1 MKLNEKTNWA
11 ALRNQAAIAAMQG
24 TITILSSS
32 DRFAFRDIVVE
43 GYRGE
48 KKTYPNEIADFAV
61 ACADALIAELRNQ
74 PLAVVAS
81 NDSADLD
88 LKNMET
94 PIDFEKDVAIGEVV
108 EFDGERLVCIEDGSI
123 DGFLEE
129 CSGCAFMKNGKCR
142 SIVRSCSKDKRYDG
156 KDVIFKKIS

>member
-1 MKLNEKTNWA
+1 MKLNEKDYENII
-11 ALRNQAAIAAMQG
+11 NMI
-24 TITILSSS
+24 
-32 DRFAFRDIVVE
+32 VE
-43 GYRGE
+43 GGDVIDEYVKYRKDGE
-48 KKTYPNEIADFAV
+48 TLYFQYTYMVGDGFEIDDASIECLGAGGKAVEHDFDESKV
-61 ACADALIAELRNQ
+61 VIDA
-74 PLAVVAS
+74 
-81 NDSADLD
+81 
-88 LKNMET
+88 
-94 PIDFEKDVAIGEVV
+94 EKDVAIGEIV

>member
-1 MKLNEKTNWA
+1 MRLNEKTNLA

-24 TITILSSS
+24 LLSNSTRS
-32 DRFAFRDIVVE
+32 GNCAE
-43 GYRGE
+43 YA
-48 KKTYPNEIADFAV
+48 NAAV
-61 ACADALIAELRNQ
+61 AFADALIEELRNQ

-88 LKNMET
+88 LKNMEI
-94 PIDFEKDVAIGEVV
+94 PIDSEKDVAIGEVV

-129 CSGCAFMKNGKCR
+129 CSGCEFMKNGKCR

-156 KDVIFKKIS
+156 KDVIFKKISF

>member
-11 ALRNQAAIAAMQG
+11 ALRNQAAIAAMQTMIG
-24 TITILSSS
+24 KLFDVANYS
-32 DRFAFRDIVVE
+32 AFSPSVA
-43 GYRGE
+43 
-48 KKTYPNEIADFAV
+48 KFAV
-61 ACADALIAELRNQ
+61 EYADALIKELRNQ

-88 LKNMET
+88 LKNMEI
-94 PIDFEKDVAIGEVV
+94 PIGSEKDVAIGEVV

>member
-1 MKLNEKTNWA
+1 MDEKTNWA

-24 TITILSSS
+24 TITILSSKN
-32 DRFAFRDIVVE
+32 AFYEVVVE

-48 KKTYPNEIADFAV
+48 KKTYPNEIAQFAV
-61 ACADALIAELRNQ
+61 ACADALIEELRNQ

-81 NDSADLD
+81 NDSVDLD
-88 LKNMET
+88 LKNMEI
-94 PIDFEKDVAIGEVV
+94 PIDSEKDVAIGEVV

-156 KDVIFKKIS
+156 KDVIFKKISF